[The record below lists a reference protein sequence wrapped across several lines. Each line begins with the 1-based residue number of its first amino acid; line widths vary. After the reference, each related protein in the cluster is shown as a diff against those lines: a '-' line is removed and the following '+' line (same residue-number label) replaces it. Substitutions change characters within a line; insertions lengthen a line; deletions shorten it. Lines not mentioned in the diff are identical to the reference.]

1 LVKSGQ
7 QQQTHCM
14 HTYEFSCSH
23 RDCSLFIIHQT
34 GVSADSA
41 K

>member
-1 LVKSGQ
+1 
-7 QQQTHCM
+7 M

-23 RDCSLFIIHQT
+23 HDRSLFIIHQT

-41 K
+41 KR